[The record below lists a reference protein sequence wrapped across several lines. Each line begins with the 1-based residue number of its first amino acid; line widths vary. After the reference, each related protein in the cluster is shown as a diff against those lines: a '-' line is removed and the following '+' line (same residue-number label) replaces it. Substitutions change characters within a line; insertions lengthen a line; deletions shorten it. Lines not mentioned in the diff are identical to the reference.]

1 MKKSSGFIQIVAII
15 IIFVV
20 VVLYFGKSPLGIWND
35 TVKPLIVAAFSL
47 IVQAI
52 EFLIKFVTE
61 AWQKS
66 RG

>member
-15 IIFVV
+15 IIFVA

-61 AWQKS
+61 AWQRS
-66 RG
+66 RS